1 MKEKTRF
8 ICGECGY
15 EAPRWMG
22 KCPSC
27 DSWNTMF
34 EEERIRV
41 RPQSMGH
48 SGAVPL
54 SDVRENA
61 QKRIQIGIGELDR
74 VLGGGI
80 VQGMVI
86 LLAGDPGIG
95 KSTLLLQAAEKLH
108 KQGTVLYVSGE
119 ESRSQIKHRAG
130 RLGIESELL
139 LLSETSV
146 EAMIEEARRTKCSHL
161 IVDSIQTMRSETAE
175 SAQGSVTQVRTAT
188 AILTQFAKTSGT
200 TVWIVGHVTKEG
212 AIAGP
217 RVLEHIVDTVLY
229 FEGDRHEGLRMLR
242 TVKNRF
248 GSTNELGIFEMCD
261 SGMRE
266 VGDPS
271 NLFVTG
277 SRQAGCAVTCT
288 VEGSRPLLAEV
299 QALICPS
306 AFGSP
311 RRTAIGLEQSR
322 LHLLLAVLERK
333 CRLKLSDKDVY
344 VDVAGSLRLPDRAAD
359 LAVAMCIASALLDKP
374 LPQHTVFL
382 GEVGLTGE
390 LRSVSQVDQRIR
402 ECVRLGY
409 TRIVLPTRA
418 KTHETGMEDLRVS
431 DLASAIRIGLGLEEG
446 GSFSHTE

>member
-27 DSWNTMF
+27 NSWNTLF
-34 EEERIRV
+34 EEERISV
-41 RPQSMGH
+41 RSA
-48 SGAVPL
+48 SGGTAKAVPL
-54 SDVRENA
+54 SAVQEHA
-61 QKRIQIGIGELDR
+61 QKRIEVGIGELDR
-74 VLGGGI
+74 VLGGGA
-80 VQGMVI
+80 VMGMVI

-95 KSTLLLQAAEKLH
+95 KSTLLLQVAENLDKS
-108 KQGTVLYVSGE
+108 GTVLYVSGE
-119 ESRSQIKHRAG
+119 ESRSQIKHRAKRIG
-130 RLGIESELL
+130 VETDLL

-146 EAMIEEARRTKCSHL
+146 EAILDEARNTKCRHL
-161 IVDSIQTMRSETAE
+161 IVDSIQTMRSETAD

-188 AILTQFAKTSGT
+188 AILTQYAKETGT

-261 SGMRE
+261 SGMKE
-266 VGDPS
+266 VKDPS
-271 NLFVTG
+271 HLFVTG
-277 SRQAGCAVTCT
+277 SRQAGCAVTC
-288 VEGSRPLLAEV
+288 VLEGSRPLLAEV
-299 QALICPS
+299 QALICPTV
-306 AFGSP
+306 FGSS

-344 VDVAGSLRLPDRAAD
+344 LDVAGNLRVLDRAAD
-359 LAVAMCIASALLDKP
+359 LAVAMCLASTLLDKP
-374 LPQHTVFL
+374 LSEQTVFL

-390 LRSVSQVDQRIR
+390 LRPVPQLDLRIR

-409 TRIVLPTRA
+409 THIVLPSRA
-418 KTHETGMEDLRVS
+418 KTHETGFEALRVP
-431 DLASAIRIGLGLEEG
+431 DLAAAIRLGLKLE
-446 GSFSHTE
+446 